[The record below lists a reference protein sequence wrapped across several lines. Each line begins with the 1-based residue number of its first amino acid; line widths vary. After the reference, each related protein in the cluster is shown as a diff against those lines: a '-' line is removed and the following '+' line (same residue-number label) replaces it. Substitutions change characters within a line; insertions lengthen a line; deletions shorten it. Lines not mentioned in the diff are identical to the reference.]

1 MCLSVTQKIVKKDN
15 KKIDAKINNDR
26 EQAMVVAQVVA
37 HQTADRKVQSSTP
50 TQNWAHFYSFSYLSI
65 KSLYIPAF
73 STLSEKKKME
83 AKLEAQ
89 QAVNEQ
95 KSW

>member
-1 MCLSVTQKIVKKDN
+1 MCLSETQKFVKKEN
-15 KKIDAKINNDR
+15 QKIDAKINNAR
-26 EQAMVVAQVVA
+26 EQVVAQVVA
-37 HQTADRKVQSSTP
+37 HWTADRKVQSSTP
-50 TQNWAHFYSFSYLSI
+50 TQNWAHFSSFSYLSI
-65 KSLYIPAF
+65 KSLNIPAF